1 MMKVI
6 LDYPAKRIFVSDGR
20 IYLTLHRYGHNR
32 SSDTDIPGYYAILD
46 TTTLEVIAI
55 NEIDLDPYDIVAL
68 DSHVVISGGSSQSA
82 RLNTYEIETNKKINT
97 YYIRE
102 KTTLDLQETTNKI
115 YAHKINPYKPEVYVI
130 EEGEFVLPHEETIN
144 FPMQRNISE
153 NCFISPDGKYNYYD
167 TGLILTSNTRF
178 EEDNI
183 YYASLET
190 SFSSLAFDLSND
202 RFYVGLEDS
211 RTINIYKYSTNELI
225 DTLKTEGKV
234 EFIQVVGNQLITIQN
249 NQEVYYLH
257 CIQK

>member
-1 MMKVI
+1 M
-6 LDYPAKRIFVSDGR
+6 
-20 IYLTLHRYGHNR
+20 
-32 SSDTDIPGYYAILD
+32 
-46 TTTLEVIAI
+46 
-55 NEIDLDPYDIVAL
+55 
-68 DSHVVISGGSSQSA
+68 
-82 RLNTYEIETNKKINT
+82 
-97 YYIRE
+97 
-102 KTTLDLQETTNKI
+102 
-115 YAHKINPYKPEVYVI
+115 
-130 EEGEFVLPHEETIN
+130 LPHEETIN